1 MGINKEKPGGRVRL
15 GLGGGGEG
23 AYAPKRS
30 VVSVFASVDF
40 RHEAGEWGI
49 KEVSHPDVDYFD
61 QRGML
66 DVN

>member
-1 MGINKEKPGGRVRL
+1 MRW
-15 GLGGGGEG
+15 GLGGGGS
-23 AYAPKRS
+23 YVPKRS
-30 VVSVFASVDF
+30 VVSIFASVDF

-49 KEVSHPDVDYFD
+49 KEVSHLDVDYFD